1 MKHHLGA
8 GFAILALAATL
19 SGCGS
24 SSGTAPAATSPAA
37 GNSSSAAGSTS
48 SGTSS
53 SSPSATSASPSQ
65 ASSAVDLKT
74 ASSAAGSIVV
84 DAKGMSLYFFT
95 KDTKDSGTSACTG
108 SCLVQWPPLTT
119 AAGTPTAEGV
129 TGKLGT
135 ISTPD
140 GKKQVTLNG
149 MPLYY
154 FAKDTKPGDTLGQG
168 RRRRVVPVGSVGRD
182 DQGSR
187 PGLLECGSPLL
198 QRNVLGL
205 ARKRDFGGHGNGQ
218 LGALFQALPDVLRN
232 IAGQ

>member
-8 GFAILALAATL
+8 GLAILALAAAL

-24 SSGTAPAATSPAA
+24 STGTTPAATSPVAA
-37 GNSSSAAGSTS
+37 GTSGSSAAS
-48 SGTSS
+48 S
-53 SSPSATSASPSQ
+53 AA
-65 ASSAVDLKT
+65 ASSTASAAVDLKT
-74 ASSAAGSIVV
+74 ASSSAGSIVV

-119 AAGTPTAEGV
+119 ASGSPAAEGV

-154 FAKDTKPGDTLGQG
+154 FAKDTKPGDILGQG
-168 RRRRVVPVGSVGRD
+168 VGGVWYLSD
-182 DQGSR
+182 PS
-187 PGLLECGSPLL
+187 
-198 QRNVLGL
+198 
-205 ARKRDFGGHGNGQ
+205 
-218 LGALFQALPDVLRN
+218 GAMIKAANQAY
-232 IAGQ
+232 